1 MKSKW
6 LVILLVLLNS
16 VTINADTTVYYNTPN
31 PGDETSVTVSTVT
44 SYVTSNVT
52 EQVTTS
58 HTTENL
64 VTQDFTDGT
73 WDGTN
78 ISSRHGNGTIA
89 GIGGRYV
96 ETTVNQ
102 TDLGL
107 TDAQVQRGFSS
118 NFGAD
123 IWFWHNQQNQSVDIT
138 QTYNDQLGN
147 VTTLTKNILWQ
158 NYSGSS
164 NFYTYSDTIVV
175 GENNSTE
182 GIFTGRFTFNH
193 SDTGIHRA
201 ADLKLPTLTI
211 DYTNITDVV
220 TQVTTPVYTQVST
233 TTVKYCYDFNPPQC
247 PAQEEIEA
255 VDTTIDIFKEDIKEI
270 FKEVNFEYTPEV
282 YVPEVYIPE
291 KKIEIE
297 ELKVKVE
304 LFSMDTVDFIPN
316 FDKPAIEILD
326 IPIALEIPMDLLPPI
341 KLGMPEMEMP
351 EEMFTMAEV
360 DTNEL
365 IAMFSTEEP
374 IKIKPSMEIEEPVEI
389 PEEAPL
395 EIKGGP
401 QSRMTEEPVEEI
413 KETVMMAATEPEPMP
428 EPEPKFISEEKPMQ
442 ETAME
447 EEPVNEPEPEAEIE
461 EQPSSEESIANE
473 TKPEPDNPQQEETIE
488 EPAEAEVN
496 SEPDPV
502 VEEDI
507 ETEIVEEK
515 PKIKID
521 LAKIE
526 KSIKEQVTNK
536 LQQITAT
543 LDVVDAILSKEM
555 KAQEPDMS
563 SYIARNAVMIDNRQL
578 SDGNLNFFDQINL
591 ESYHKTIYTDPT
603 KLIAMVGVDPV
614 IIHNQKMNEARNNT
628 NEAYYKLK
636 ALLEAKQ

>member
-1 MKSKW
+1 MKIKW

-291 KKIEIE
+291 KKIDEPKFE
-297 ELKVKVE
+297 VE
-304 LFSMDTVDFIPN
+304 LFSIDTVDFMPN
-316 FDKPAIEILD
+316 FNEPTIEI
-326 IPIALEIPMDLLPPI
+326 IKQPLEISMEMELLPSI
-341 KLGMPEMEMP
+341 EMDMPAMGMP
-351 EEMFTMAEV
+351 EEMFTADVV
-360 DTNEL
+360 DTTEL
-365 IAMFSTEEP
+365 VAMFSNEAPPMDVPEEIMVETKPMDRISAEPEDEYTAKPVMETAMVEPEETPMEEAPIKEKPPMEIRNESVEEQSSSEEP
-374 IKIKPSMEIEEPVEI
+374 LTDEPAQETSDPQQEEIVEEPVEERPVESKSI
-389 PEEAPL
+389 V
-395 EIKGGP
+395 
-401 QSRMTEEPVEEI
+401 TEEPVEN
-413 KETVMMAATEPEPMP
+413 A
-428 EPEPKFISEEKPMQ
+428 
-442 ETAME
+442 
-447 EEPVNEPEPEAEIE
+447 IE
-461 EQPSSEESIANE
+461 ETEVTEEG
-473 TKPEPDNPQQEETIE
+473 PE
-488 EPAEAEVN
+488 
-496 SEPDPV
+496 
-502 VEEDI
+502 
-507 ETEIVEEK
+507 
-515 PKIKID
+515 IKID
-521 LAKIE
+521 IAKIE
-526 KSIKEQVTNK
+526 EAIKKQVTNK
-536 LQQITAT
+536 IQQITAT
-543 LDVVDAILSKEM
+543 LDVVNAILSKEM
-555 KAQEPDMS
+555 TANQPDLS
-563 SYIARNAVMIDNRQL
+563 AYTALNNAMIDNRQL
-578 SDGNLNFFDQINL
+578 PGGNPAFFNQIAL
-591 ESYHKTIYTDPT
+591 
-603 KLIAMVGVDPV
+603 VGYD
-614 IIHNQKMNEARNNT
+614 
-628 NEAYYKLK
+628 
-636 ALLEAKQ
+636 